1 MTQKGNSALSMVLI
15 VLLMGSLT
23 LHASR
28 ARLEQGLTLV
38 ADERRYFQAWLAAQS
53 ALSWGL
59 TLSWP
64 AAHAAGCQQARPQGW
79 QSCLRRIDDAR
90 GLLKGQAID
99 SELALWRWV
108 AWEGDRVRPLPHG
121 WIDYCPLATPD
132 RCL

>member
-28 ARLEQGLTLV
+28 VRLEQGLTLV

-64 AAHAAGCQQARPQGW
+64 AAHSSGCQ
-79 QSCLRRIDDAR
+79 
-90 GLLKGQAID
+90 
-99 SELALWRWV
+99 
-108 AWEGDRVRPLPHG
+108 
-121 WIDYCPLATPD
+121 
-132 RCL
+132 